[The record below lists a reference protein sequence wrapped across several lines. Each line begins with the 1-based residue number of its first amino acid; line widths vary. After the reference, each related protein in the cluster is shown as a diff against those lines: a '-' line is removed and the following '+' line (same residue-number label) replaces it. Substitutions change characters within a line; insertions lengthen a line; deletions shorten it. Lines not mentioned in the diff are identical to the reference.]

1 MINDRVGFFR
11 NSFTGRS
18 VGTVP
23 TRESDFGAIRSPVEV
38 PMSQKR
44 GKKELLG
51 LFAPLRSAPRP
62 PILAQIWIFFPKTWG
77 IISGFTPFMNWADI
91 WPLRRSRPNLV
102 RLVGNSD
109 ERREPRWDAPSRF
122 GP

>member
-1 MINDRVGFFR
+1 M
-11 NSFTGRS
+11 
-18 VGTVP
+18 GTVP

-62 PILAQIWIFFPKTWG
+62 PILAQIWIFLAQNLG
-77 IISGFTPFMNWADI
+77 NYVGVH
-91 WPLRRSRPNLV
+91 PLFEL
-102 RLVGNSD
+102 G
-109 ERREPRWDAPSRF
+109 
-122 GP
+122 